1 MKKSLLETIEN
12 VEIYPMISFAIFG
25 LFFLVTGFYVLK
37 MSKKMVDK
45 MGSLPLETDP
55 ENDKQSHL

>member
-25 LFFLVTGFYVLK
+25 LFFLVTGFYVIK

-45 MGSLPLETDP
+45 MGSLPLETES
-55 ENDKQSHL
+55 ENDK